1 MSRPQYEWRRV
12 LYWPSGVQGFT
23 LGMSELAAREYCDLA
38 REAAWAQG
46 LVVALER
53 RRVGEWTEVSREV
66 VGGEIER
73 GGVPPSDPPEGERA

>member
-1 MSRPQYEWRRV
+1 MTRPQYEWRRV
-12 LYWPSGVQGFT
+12 VHFPNGDRSVA
-23 LGMSELAAREYCDLA
+23 LGTGELQAREDCALA
-38 REAAWAQG
+38 HESPWAQG